1 MKLSDEIGNVETE
14 NSLKKKGISRR
25 DFMKFSAT
33 TTAAV
38 MSMGPACLF
47 TSCYQSGDGL
57 DPFNNGSDE
66 RNLIVVI
73 SDLHLGAD
81 ISYTETKDNL
91 IPLENFLKR
100 IEDSTNVKELVIGGD
115 LLDEWFVP
123 ATVDTYNGYD
133 QFDFVER
140 IAATNNRVF
149 DAFNRIITAGKILVT
164 YVPGNHDLTITDAN
178 VENVLPGINQARDTG
193 LLGLGT
199 YSPAGQPKI
208 AIEHGHR
215 YNFFCSP
222 DPISHKVSI
231 DPGTILPP
239 GYFFTRIA
247 AEHVV
252 QKCKSGADVVPL
264 VVPDPLWN
272 SAQFLPYKY
281 WQKWEWTLK
290 AFPIKNL
297 FNENIIVTNVNKFT
311 ATYAVND
318 LLPSQAVDKGPISV
332 ILFNGIED
340 KWAARCLLNNVPV
353 PIPTAEA
360 IDNVLSASQTD
371 NMAVTQYFMNPVS
384 DKKLVVFG
392 HSHVPKIKAS
402 TSDKGEKTVY
412 VNSGTWIDH
421 NPDKVTMTFVVI
433 TPQRADE
440 NSQTA
445 VKLYNF
451 ENEDVTEMAK
461 DSVRL

>member
-1 MKLSDEIGNVETE
+1 MKLSAEIGNPKAE
-14 NSLKKKGISRR
+14 NSFKKKGISRR

-38 MSMGPACLF
+38 MSMGPACLL
-47 TSCYQSGDGL
+47 TSCYQGDGGL
-57 DPFNNGSDE
+57 DPFNNGSNE
-66 RNLIVVI
+66 RDLIVVI

-100 IEDSTNVKELVIGGD
+100 VEDSTNVKELVIAGD

-123 ATVDTYNGYD
+123 ATVDTYQGYD

-140 IAATNNRVF
+140 IAVTNKRVF

-178 VENVLPGINQARDTG
+178 VENVLPGINQARDAG

-199 YSPAGQPKI
+199 YSPVGQPKI

-222 DPISHKVSI
+222 DPISNQVAA
-231 DPGTILPP
+231 PGTILPP

-247 AEHVV
+247 ALHVV
-252 QKCKSGADVVPL
+252 QNCKSGADVIPL
-264 VVPDPLWN
+264 VIPDPAGTDSQTL
-272 SAQFLPYKY
+272 LYKY
-281 WQKWEWTLK
+281 WVKWAWTLK

-297 FNENIIVTNVNKFT
+297 FNESIIVTNVNKFT
-311 ATYAVND
+311 VTYKVED
-318 LLPSQAVDKGPISV
+318 LLPSQAVAKGV
-332 ILFNGIED
+332 ILVNLFNGIQD
-340 KWAARCLLNNVPV
+340 NWAARCLLNNVPV

-360 IDNVLSASQTD
+360 IDNVISASQTD
-371 NMAVTQYFMNPVS
+371 SMAVTQYFMNPAS

-392 HSHVPKIKAS
+392 HSHVPKMNVS

-421 NPDKVTMTFVVI
+421 NPDNVTMTFVVI